1 MEDTWNNIKDSI
13 IGKIGNNVSILDGAI
28 IGKKGLLSIGF
39 ADIVGSVI
47 SGLFWLYIASQVNP
61 DVFGELI
68 YFISIA
74 GLAQLVSLIGSSN
87 ALTVYTAKNVKIQS
101 TLFLISILATAI
113 SLATITIFYNR
124 IDAGLLAVGFVLFSL
139 VNSVILGN
147 KLFVKYSK
155 LVLSQKI
162 LTLIL
167 GLGLYFVFDVYGII
181 YGLALSYI
189 PHLVIFVKEFS
200 RTKIDFT
207 LLKTR
212 KGFIINNYVMNL
224 TAGLGG
230 IVDKLIIAPV
240 LGFALLGNYSLAAQ
254 MLTMMMMFS
263 AVVYKYLLPLDA
275 SGESN
280 KKIRQIALVI
290 SIIIATLGVT
300 ILPNVIDWLFPKFI
314 DAKDAIQIM
323 SLAVVPGTVS
333 ILYGSKFLGMEKSKI
348 VMIPKLVSL
357 GVVIGGFLYFG
368 PIYGTAGLA
377 WVIVTALT
385 WESIFL
391 FIMNRTLRVS

>member
-13 IGKIGNNVSILDGAI
+13 IR
-28 IGKKGLLSIGF
+28 KKGLLSIGF
-39 ADIVGSVI
+39 ADIVGSAI

-101 TLFLISILATAI
+101 TLFLISLLATAI

-189 PHLVIFVKEFS
+189 PHLIIFVKEFS

-212 KGFIINNYVMNL
+212 RGFIINNYVMNL

-230 IVDKLIIAPV
+230 TVDKLIIAPV

-263 AVVYKYLLPLDA
+263 AVVYKYLLPMDA

-290 SIIIATLGVT
+290 SIIIAILGVT

-323 SLAVVPGTVS
+323 SLGVVPGTVS

-348 VMIPKLVSL
+348 VMITKLVSL
-357 GVVIGGFLYFG
+357 GIVIGGFLYFG
-368 PIYGTAGLA
+368 PIYGTVGLA
-377 WVIVTALT
+377 WIIVTALT

-391 FIMNRTLRVS
+391 FIMNRTLRAS

>member
-13 IGKIGNNVSILDGAI
+13 IR
-28 IGKKGLLSIGF
+28 KKGLLSIGF
-39 ADIVGSVI
+39 ADIVGSAI

-101 TLFLISILATAI
+101 TLFLISLLATAI

-212 KGFIINNYVMNL
+212 RGFIINNYVMNL

-230 IVDKLIIAPV
+230 TVDKLIIAPV

-263 AVVYKYLLPLDA
+263 AVVYKYLLPMDA

-290 SIIIATLGVT
+290 SIIIAILGVT

-323 SLAVVPGTVS
+323 SLGVVPGTIS

-357 GVVIGGFLYFG
+357 GIVIGGFLYFG
-368 PIYGTAGLA
+368 PIYGTVGLA
-377 WVIVTALT
+377 WIIVTALT

-391 FIMNRTLRVS
+391 FIMNRTLRAS

>member
-1 MEDTWNNIKDSI
+1 MEDTWNTIKDS
-13 IGKIGNNVSILDGAI
+13 I

-47 SGLFWLYIASQVNP
+47 SAFFWLYIASQLNP
-61 DVFGELI
+61 EIYGELI

-74 GLAQLVSLIGSSN
+74 GLAQMVSLFGSSN

-101 TLFLISILATAI
+101 TLFVISILAAAI
-113 SLATITIFYNR
+113 SLAIITIFLNR
-124 IDAGLLAVGFVLFSL
+124 IDAGLLAVGFVIFSL
-139 VNSVILGN
+139 VNSVILGK

-167 GLGLYFVFDVYGII
+167 GIGLYFVFDVYGII

-207 LLKTR
+207 LLKPR
-212 KGFIINNYVMNL
+212 KGFIINNYVMSL

-230 IVDKLIIAPV
+230 TVDKLIIAPV

-275 SGESN
+275 SGEPN
-280 KKIRQIALVI
+280 KKIRQITIII
-290 SIIIATLGVT
+290 SIIITVLGVT
-300 ILPNVIDWLFPKFI
+300 ILPNVIDWIFPKFI

-323 SLAVVPGTVS
+323 SLGVVPGTIS
-333 ILYGSKFLGMEKSKI
+333 ILYSSKFLGMEKSKF
-348 VMIPKLVSL
+348 VMITKLVSL

-368 PIYGTAGLA
+368 PIYGTVGLA

-391 FIMNRTLRVS
+391 FIMNRTLKAS

>member
-1 MEDTWNNIKDSI
+1 MKDTLKNFKD
-13 IGKIGNNVSILDGAI
+13 KL

-47 SGLFWLYIASQVNP
+47 SAFFWLYIASQLNP
-61 DVFGELI
+61 DIFGELI
-68 YFISIA
+68 YFIGIA
-74 GLAQLVSLIGSSN
+74 GTAQLVSLLGSSN
-87 ALTVYTAKNVKIQS
+87 VLTVYTAKNVKIQS
-101 TLFLISILATAI
+101 TLFLISVLAAAI
-113 SLATITIFYNR
+113 SLVIITIFFNR
-124 IDAGLLAVGFVLFSL
+124 LDAGLLAVGFVIFSL
-139 VNSVILGN
+139 VNSVILGK

-189 PHLVIFVKEFS
+189 PYLVIFVKEFS
-200 RTKIDFT
+200 RTKIDFA
-207 LLKTR
+207 LLKPR

-224 TAGLGG
+224 TSGLGG
-230 IVDKLIIAPV
+230 TLDKLIIAPI
-240 LGFALLGNYSLAAQ
+240 LGLALLGNYSLALQ
-254 MLTMMMMFS
+254 MFTMMTVFS
-263 AVVYKYLLPLDA
+263 AVAYKYLLPLDA

-280 KKIRQIALVI
+280 KKIRQITFII
-290 SIIIATLGVT
+290 SIIIAILGVT

-323 SLAVVPGTVS
+323 SIGIVPGTIAV
-333 ILYGSKFLGMEKSKI
+333 LYGSKFLGMGKSKI

-357 GVVIGGFLYFG
+357 IAEIGGFLYFG
-368 PIYGTAGLA
+368 PIYGVIGLA
-377 WVIVTALT
+377 WVIVTTLT
-385 WESIFL
+385 WEAIFAL
-391 FIMNRTLRVS
+391 VMNRTLKAS

>member
-13 IGKIGNNVSILDGAI
+13 IR
-28 IGKKGLLSIGF
+28 KKGLLSIGF
-39 ADIVGSVI
+39 ADIVGTAI
-47 SGLFWLYIASQVNP
+47 SGLFWFYIASQVNP

-101 TLFLISILATAI
+101 TLFLISLLATAI

-212 KGFIINNYVMNL
+212 RGFIINNYVMNL

-290 SIIIATLGVT
+290 SIIIAILGVT
-300 ILPNVIDWLFPKFI
+300 ILPNVVDWLFPKYV
-314 DAKDAIQIM
+314 DAIDAIQIM
-323 SLAVVPGTVS
+323 SLGVVPGTIS
-333 ILYGSKFLGMEKSKI
+333 ILYSSKFLGMEKSKF
-348 VMIPKLVSL
+348 VMITKLVSL
-357 GVVIGGFLYFG
+357 GVLIGGFLYFG
-368 PIYGTAGLA
+368 PIYGVIGLA
-377 WVIVTALT
+377 WIIVTILI

-391 FIMNRTLRVS
+391 FIINRTLKAS

>member
-1 MEDTWNNIKDSI
+1 MEDTWNTIKDS
-13 IGKIGNNVSILDGAI
+13 I

-47 SGLFWLYIASQVNP
+47 SGLFWLYIASQLNP
-61 DVFGELI
+61 EIYGELI

-74 GLAQLVSLIGSSN
+74 GLAQMVSLFGSSN

-101 TLFLISILATAI
+101 TLFVISILAAAI
-113 SLATITIFYNR
+113 SLAIITIFLNR
-124 IDAGLLAVGFVLFSL
+124 IDAGLLAVGFVVFSL
-139 VNSVILGN
+139 VNSVILGK

-167 GLGLYFVFDVYGII
+167 GIGLYFVFDVYGII

-207 LLKTR
+207 LLKPR
-212 KGFIINNYVMNL
+212 KGFIINNYVMSL

-230 IVDKLIIAPV
+230 TVDKLIIAPV
-240 LGFALLGNYSLAAQ
+240 LGLALLGNYSLALQ

-275 SGESN
+275 SGEPN
-280 KKIRQIALVI
+280 KKIRQITIII
-290 SIIIATLGVT
+290 SIIITVLGVT
-300 ILPNVIDWLFPKFI
+300 ILPNVIDWIFPKFI

-323 SLAVVPGTVS
+323 SIGIIPGTIS
-333 ILYGSKFLGMEKSKI
+333 ILYSSKFLGMEKSKF
-348 VMIPKLVSL
+348 VMITKLVSL
-357 GVVIGGFLYFG
+357 GILIGGFLYFG
-368 PIYGTAGLA
+368 PIYGTIGLA
-377 WVIVTALT
+377 WIIVTIMI
-385 WESIFL
+385 WEAIFL
-391 FIMNRTLRVS
+391 FIMSRSLRTV

>member
-13 IGKIGNNVSILDGAI
+13 IR
-28 IGKKGLLSIGF
+28 KKGLLSIGF
-39 ADIVGSVI
+39 ADIVGSAI

-101 TLFLISILATAI
+101 TLFLISLLATAI

-212 KGFIINNYVMNL
+212 RGFIINNYVMNL

-230 IVDKLIIAPV
+230 TVDKLIIAPV

-290 SIIIATLGVT
+290 SIIIAILGVT

-323 SLAVVPGTVS
+323 SLGVVPGTVS

-348 VMIPKLVSL
+348 VMIPKLLSL
-357 GVVIGGFLYFG
+357 GIVIGGFLYFG
-368 PIYGTAGLA
+368 PIYGTVGLA

>member
-1 MEDTWNNIKDSI
+1 MKGTWKNFKDNL
-13 IGKIGNNVSILDGAI
+13 IGQ
-28 IGKKGLLSIGF
+28 KGLLSIGF
-39 ADIVGSVI
+39 ADIVGSAI
-47 SGLFWLYIASQVNP
+47 SAFFWLYIASQLNP
-61 DVFGELI
+61 EIYGELI

-74 GLAQLVSLIGSSN
+74 GLAQMVSLLGSSN

-101 TLFLISILATAI
+101 TLFVISILAAAI
-113 SLATITIFYNR
+113 SLAIITIFLNR
-124 IDAGLLAVGFVLFSL
+124 IDAGLLAVGFVVFSL
-139 VNSVILGN
+139 VNSVILGK

-167 GLGLYFVFDVYGII
+167 GIGLYFVFDVYGII

-207 LLKTR
+207 LLKPR
-212 KGFIINNYVMNL
+212 KGFIINNYVMSL

-230 IVDKLIIAPV
+230 TVDKLIIAPV
-240 LGFALLGNYSLAAQ
+240 LGLALLGNYSLALQ

-275 SGESN
+275 SGEPN
-280 KKIRQIALVI
+280 KKIRQITIII
-290 SIIIATLGVT
+290 SIIITVLGVT
-300 ILPNVIDWLFPKFI
+300 ILPNVIDWIFPKFI

-323 SLAVVPGTVS
+323 SLGIIPATIS
-333 ILYGSKFLGMEKSKI
+333 ILYSSKFLGMEKSKFVLI
-348 VMIPKLVSL
+348 TKFVSL
-357 GVVIGGFLYFG
+357 VVLIGGFLYFG
-368 PIYGTAGLA
+368 PIYGTVGLA
-377 WVIVTALT
+377 WVIVAILT

-391 FIMNRTLRVS
+391 FIMSRSLRAV

>member
-1 MEDTWNNIKDSI
+1 MKNTWKNFKDSI
-13 IGKIGNNVSILDGAI
+13 V
-28 IGKKGLLSIGF
+28 GKKGLLSIGF
-39 ADIVGSVI
+39 ADIVGSAI
-47 SGLFWLYIASQVNP
+47 SGLFWFYIASQVNP

-200 RTKIDFT
+200 RTKIDFM
-207 LLKTR
+207 LLKPR
-212 KGFIINNYVMNL
+212 KGFIINNYVMSL

-230 IVDKLIIAPV
+230 TIDKLIIAPV
-240 LGFALLGNYSLAAQ
+240 LGLALLGNYSLALQ
-254 MLTMMMMFS
+254 MFAMMMMFS
-263 AVVYKYLLPLDA
+263 AVVYKYLLPSDA

-280 KKIRQIALVI
+280 KKIRQIAIVI
-290 SIIIATLGVT
+290 SIIITILGVT
-300 ILPNVIDWLFPKFI
+300 ILPNVIDWLFPKYV
-314 DAKDAIQIM
+314 DAVPAIQIM
-323 SLAVVPGTVS
+323 SLGVVPGTIA
-333 ILYGSKFLGMEKSKI
+333 ILYSSKFLGMEKSKF
-348 VMIPKLVSL
+348 VMITKLVSL
-357 GVVIGGFLYFG
+357 GVLIGGFLYFG
-368 PIYGTAGLA
+368 PIYGVIGLA
-377 WVIVTALT
+377 WIIVIILI

-391 FIMNRTLRVS
+391 FIINRTLKAS

>member
-1 MEDTWNNIKDSI
+1 MEDTWNNIKDS
-13 IGKIGNNVSILDGAI
+13 I

-39 ADIVGSVI
+39 ADIVGSAI

-167 GLGLYFVFDVYGII
+167 GVGLYFVFDVYGII

-189 PHLVIFVKEFS
+189 PHLVVFVKEFS
-200 RTKIDFT
+200 RTRIDFA
-207 LLKTR
+207 LLKPR

-224 TAGLGG
+224 VAGLGG
-230 IVDKLIIAPV
+230 TVDKLIIAPV
-240 LGFALLGNYSLAAQ
+240 LGLALLGNYSLALQ
-254 MLTMMMMFS
+254 MFTMMMVFS
-263 AVVYKYLLPLDA
+263 EIVYKYLLPFDA
-275 SGESN
+275 SGKSN
-280 KKIRQIALVI
+280 KKIRQIALVV
-290 SIIIATLGVT
+290 SIIIAILGVT
-300 ILPNVIDWLFPKFI
+300 ILPSVVDWLFPKYV
-314 DAKDAIQIM
+314 DATDAIQIM
-323 SLAVVPGTVS
+323 SVGVVPGTIS
-333 ILYGSKFLGMEKSKI
+333 ILYSSKFLGMEKSKF
-348 VMIPKLVSL
+348 VMTAKLVSL
-357 GVVIGGFLYFG
+357 GVMFGGFLYFG
-368 PIYGTAGLA
+368 PIYGAIGLA
-377 WVIVTALT
+377 WIIVAIFT

-391 FIMNRTLRVS
+391 FIMNRTLRAS

>member
-1 MEDTWNNIKDSI
+1 MEDTWNTIKDS
-13 IGKIGNNVSILDGAI
+13 I

-47 SGLFWLYIASQVNP
+47 SGLFWLYIASQLNP
-61 DVFGELI
+61 EIYGELI

-74 GLAQLVSLIGSSN
+74 GLAQMVSLFGSSN

-101 TLFLISILATAI
+101 TLFVISILAAAI
-113 SLATITIFYNR
+113 SLAIITIFLNR
-124 IDAGLLAVGFVLFSL
+124 IDAGLLAVGFVVFSL
-139 VNSVILGN
+139 VNSVILGK

-167 GLGLYFVFDVYGII
+167 GIGLYFVFDVYGII

-207 LLKTR
+207 LLKPR
-212 KGFIINNYVMNL
+212 KGFIINNYVMSL

-230 IVDKLIIAPV
+230 TVDKLIIAPV

-263 AVVYKYLLPLDA
+263 AVIYKYLLPFDA
-275 SGESN
+275 SGEPN

-290 SIIIATLGVT
+290 SIIITILGVT

-323 SLAVVPGTVS
+323 SLGVVPGTIS

-368 PIYGTAGLA
+368 PIYGTVGLA

-391 FIMNRTLRVS
+391 FTMNRTLKAS

>member
-1 MEDTWNNIKDSI
+1 MKNTLKNFKD
-13 IGKIGNNVSILDGAI
+13 KI

-47 SGLFWLYIASQVNP
+47 SGLFWLYIASQLNP
-61 DVFGELI
+61 DVYGEII

-74 GLAQLVSLIGSSN
+74 GLAQLVSLVGSSN

-101 TLFLISILATAI
+101 TLFLISISAAAI
-113 SLATITIFYNR
+113 SLAIITIFLNR
-124 IDAGLLAVGFVLFSL
+124 LDAGLLAVGFIVFSL
-139 VNSVILGN
+139 VNSVILGK
-147 KLFVKYSK
+147 KLFVKYAK
-155 LVLSQKI
+155 LILSQKI

-200 RTKIDFT
+200 RTKIDFA
-207 LLKTR
+207 LLKPR
-212 KGFIINNYVMNL
+212 KGFIINNYVMSL

-230 IVDKLIIAPV
+230 TIDKLIIAPV
-240 LGFALLGNYSLAAQ
+240 LGLALLGNYSLALQ
-254 MLTMMMMFS
+254 MFAIMMMFS
-263 AVVYKYLLPLDA
+263 AVVYKYLLPSDA

-290 SIIIATLGVT
+290 SIIITILGVT
-300 ILPNVIDWLFPKFI
+300 VLPNVIDWLFPKYV
-314 DAKDAIQIM
+314 DAVPAIQIM
-323 SLAVVPGTVS
+323 SLGVVPGTIA
-333 ILYGSKFLGMEKSKI
+333 ILYSSKFLGMEKSKF
-348 VMIPKLVSL
+348 VMITKLVSL
-357 GVVIGGFLYFG
+357 GVLIGGFLYFG
-368 PIYGTAGLA
+368 PIYGVIGLA
-377 WVIVTALT
+377 WIVVAISV

-391 FIMNRTLRVS
+391 FTMDRTLKAS

>member
-13 IGKIGNNVSILDGAI
+13 IR
-28 IGKKGLLSIGF
+28 KKGLLSIGF
-39 ADIVGSVI
+39 ADIVGSAI

-101 TLFLISILATAI
+101 TLFLISLLATAI

-189 PHLVIFVKEFS
+189 PHLVVFVKEFS

-230 IVDKLIIAPV
+230 TVDKLIIAPV

-290 SIIIATLGVT
+290 SIIIAILGVT

-323 SLAVVPGTVS
+323 SLGVVPGTIS

-368 PIYGTAGLA
+368 PIYGTVGLA

-391 FIMNRTLRVS
+391 FIMNRTLRAS

>member
-13 IGKIGNNVSILDGAI
+13 IR
-28 IGKKGLLSIGF
+28 KKGLLSIGF
-39 ADIVGSVI
+39 ADIVGSAI

-101 TLFLISILATAI
+101 TLFLISLLATAI

-189 PHLVIFVKEFS
+189 PHLIIFVKEFS

-212 KGFIINNYVMNL
+212 RGFIINNYVMNL

-230 IVDKLIIAPV
+230 TVDKLIIAPV

-323 SLAVVPGTVS
+323 SLGVVPGTVS

-368 PIYGTAGLA
+368 PIYGTVGLA

-391 FIMNRTLRVS
+391 FTMNRTLKAS

>member
-1 MEDTWNNIKDSI
+1 MEDTWNTIKDS
-13 IGKIGNNVSILDGAI
+13 I

-39 ADIVGSVI
+39 ADIVGSAI
-47 SGLFWLYIASQVNP
+47 SGLFWLYIASQLNP
-61 DVFGELI
+61 EIYGELI

-74 GLAQLVSLIGSSN
+74 GLAQMVSLFGSSN

-101 TLFLISILATAI
+101 TLFVISILAAAI
-113 SLATITIFYNR
+113 SLAIITIFLNR
-124 IDAGLLAVGFVLFSL
+124 IDAGLLAVGFVVFSL
-139 VNSVILGN
+139 VNSVILGK

-167 GLGLYFVFDVYGII
+167 GIGLYFVFDVYGII

-200 RTKIDFT
+200 RTKIDFA
-207 LLKTR
+207 LLKPR
-212 KGFIINNYVMNL
+212 KGFIINNYVMSL

-230 IVDKLIIAPV
+230 TVDKLIIAPV

-263 AVVYKYLLPLDA
+263 AVIYKYLLPLDA
-275 SGESN
+275 SGEPN
-280 KKIRQIALVI
+280 KKIRQITIII
-290 SIIIATLGVT
+290 SIIITVLGVT
-300 ILPNVIDWLFPKFI
+300 ILPNVIDWIFPKFI

-323 SLAVVPGTVS
+323 SIGIIPGTIS
-333 ILYGSKFLGMEKSKI
+333 ILYSSKFLGMEKSKF
-348 VMIPKLVSL
+348 VMITKLVSL
-357 GVVIGGFLYFG
+357 GILIGGFLYFG
-368 PIYGTAGLA
+368 PIYGTIGLA
-377 WVIVTALT
+377 WIIVTIMT
-385 WESIFL
+385 WEAIFL
-391 FIMNRTLRVS
+391 FIMSRSLRAV

>member
-13 IGKIGNNVSILDGAI
+13 IR
-28 IGKKGLLSIGF
+28 KKGLLSIGF
-39 ADIVGSVI
+39 ADIVGSAI

-101 TLFLISILATAI
+101 TLFLISLLATAI

-200 RTKIDFT
+200 KTKIDFT

-230 IVDKLIIAPV
+230 TVDKLIIAPV

-290 SIIIATLGVT
+290 SIIIAILGVT

-323 SLAVVPGTVS
+323 SLGVVPGTIS

-348 VMIPKLVSL
+348 VMITKLVSL
-357 GVVIGGFLYFG
+357 GIVIGGFLYFG
-368 PIYGTAGLA
+368 PIYGTVGLA

-391 FIMNRTLRVS
+391 FIMNRTLRAS

>member
-1 MEDTWNNIKDSI
+1 MEDTWNTIKDSI
-13 IGKIGNNVSILDGAI
+13 IGK
-28 IGKKGLLSIGF
+28 KRLLSIGF
-39 ADIVGSVI
+39 ADIVGSAI
-47 SGLFWLYIASQVNP
+47 SGLFWLYIASQLNP
-61 DVFGELI
+61 DVYGEII
-68 YFISIA
+68 YFIGIA
-74 GLAQLVSLIGSSN
+74 GTAQLVSLLGTSN
-87 ALTVYTAKNVKIQS
+87 VLTVYTAKNVKIQS
-101 TLFLISILATAI
+101 TLFVISILAAAI
-113 SLATITIFYNR
+113 SLAIITIFLNR
-124 IDAGLLAVGFVLFSL
+124 IDAGLLAVGFVVFSL
-139 VNSVILGN
+139 VNSVMLGK
-147 KLFVKYSK
+147 KLFIKYAK
-155 LVLSQKI
+155 LILSQKI

-167 GLGLYFVFDVYGII
+167 GIGLYFVFDVYGII

-207 LLKTR
+207 LLKPR
-212 KGFIINNYVMNL
+212 KGFIINNYVMSL

-230 IVDKLIIAPV
+230 TVDKLIIAPV

-263 AVVYKYLLPLDA
+263 AVIYKYLLPFDA
-275 SGESN
+275 SGEPN

-290 SIIIATLGVT
+290 SIIITILGVT

-323 SLAVVPGTVS
+323 SLGVVPGTIS

-368 PIYGTAGLA
+368 PIYGTVGLA

-391 FIMNRTLRVS
+391 FIMNRTLKAS

>member
-1 MEDTWNNIKDSI
+1 MEDTWNTIKDSI
-13 IGKIGNNVSILDGAI
+13 IGK
-28 IGKKGLLSIGF
+28 KRLLSIGF
-39 ADIVGSVI
+39 ADIVGSAI
-47 SGLFWLYIASQVNP
+47 SGLFWLYIASQLNP
-61 DVFGELI
+61 EIYGELI

-74 GLAQLVSLIGSSN
+74 GLAQMVSLFGSSN

-101 TLFLISILATAI
+101 TLFVISILAAAI
-113 SLATITIFYNR
+113 SLAIITIFLNR
-124 IDAGLLAVGFVLFSL
+124 IDAGLLAVGFVVFSL
-139 VNSVILGN
+139 VNSVILGK

-167 GLGLYFVFDVYGII
+167 GIGLYFVFDVYGII

-200 RTKIDFT
+200 RTKIDFA
-207 LLKTR
+207 LLKPR
-212 KGFIINNYVMNL
+212 KGFIINNYVMSL

-230 IVDKLIIAPV
+230 TVDKLIIAPV

-290 SIIIATLGVT
+290 SIIITILGVT

-323 SLAVVPGTVS
+323 SLGVVPGTIA
-333 ILYGSKFLGMEKSKI
+333 ILYSSKFLGMEKSKF
-348 VMIPKLVSL
+348 VMITKLVSL
-357 GVVIGGFLYFG
+357 GVLIGGFLYFG
-368 PIYGTAGLA
+368 PIYGTVGLA

-391 FIMNRTLRVS
+391 FIMNRTLKAS

>member
-1 MEDTWNNIKDSI
+1 MEDTWNTIKDS
-13 IGKIGNNVSILDGAI
+13 I

-39 ADIVGSVI
+39 ADIVGSAI
-47 SGLFWLYIASQVNP
+47 SGLFWLYIASQLNP

-74 GLAQLVSLIGSSN
+74 GLAQMVSLLGSSN

-101 TLFLISILATAI
+101 TLFVISILAAAI
-113 SLATITIFYNR
+113 SLAIITIFLNR
-124 IDAGLLAVGFVLFSL
+124 IDAGLLAVGFVVFSL
-139 VNSVILGN
+139 VNSVILGK

-167 GLGLYFVFDVYGII
+167 GIGLYFVFDVYGII

-200 RTKIDFT
+200 RTKIDFA
-207 LLKTR
+207 LLKPR
-212 KGFIINNYVMNL
+212 KGFIINNYVMSL

-230 IVDKLIIAPV
+230 TVDKLIIAPV

-275 SGESN
+275 SGEPN
-280 KKIRQIALVI
+280 KKIRQITIII
-290 SIIIATLGVT
+290 SIIITVLGVT
-300 ILPNVIDWLFPKFI
+300 ILPNVIDWIFPKFI

-323 SLAVVPGTVS
+323 SLGIIPATIS
-333 ILYGSKFLGMEKSKI
+333 ILYSSKFLGMEKSKFLLI
-348 VMIPKLVSL
+348 TKFVSL
-357 GVVIGGFLYFG
+357 VVLIGGFLYFG
-368 PIYGTAGLA
+368 PIYGTVGLA
-377 WVIVTALT
+377 WVIVAILT

-391 FIMNRTLRVS
+391 FIMSRSLRAV

>member
-1 MEDTWNNIKDSI
+1 MKGTWKNFKDNI
-13 IGKIGNNVSILDGAI
+13 IGQ
-28 IGKKGLLSIGF
+28 KGLLSIGF
-39 ADIVGSVI
+39 ADIVGSAI
-47 SGLFWLYIASQVNP
+47 AAFFWLYIASQLNP
-61 DVFGELI
+61 DVYGELI

-74 GLAQLVSLIGSSN
+74 GLAQMVSLLGSSN

-101 TLFLISILATAI
+101 TLFLISILAAAI
-113 SLATITIFYNR
+113 SLAIITIFYNR

-139 VNSVILGN
+139 VNSVMLGK

-212 KGFIINNYVMNL
+212 RGFIINNYVMNL

-230 IVDKLIIAPV
+230 TVDKLIIAPV

-263 AVVYKYLLPLDA
+263 AVVYKYLLPMDA

-290 SIIIATLGVT
+290 SIIIAILGVT
-300 ILPNVIDWLFPKFI
+300 ILPNVIDWIFPKFI

-323 SLAVVPGTVS
+323 SIGVIPGTIS
-333 ILYGSKFLGMEKSKI
+333 ILYGSKFLAMEKSKI

-357 GVVIGGFLYFG
+357 GIVIGGFLYFG
-368 PIYGTAGLA
+368 PIYGTVGLA

-391 FIMNRTLRVS
+391 FIMNRTLRAS